1 MIVVED
7 QIHKALEFLRD
18 SAEALGKAKERS
30 VKADHM
36 VKHTEALRYKA
47 SEEKTADSRRAD
59 ARTSQE
65 WVDAVL
71 EDAIAAGEYQKLLG
85 LRQAAELTIEAWRTE
100 QSNYRALKHL

>member
-1 MIVVED
+1 MIVQEE

-18 SAEALGKAKERS
+18 SAEALGKAKARS

-36 VKHTEALRYKA
+36 VKHTEALMYKA

-59 ARTSQE
+59 ARTTPQWQE
-65 WVDAVL
+65 AIL
-71 EDAIAAGEYQKLLG
+71 EDALASGELSKLQA
-85 LRQAAELTIEAWRTE
+85 LRQSAELTIEAWRTE